1 MSEFAARRDD
11 RRRWLVGG
19 LSTAACLMASTGC
32 SSLWNRGEDAKNAA
46 LSNLMQIPTLP
57 PMVGEATRPTGLQPL
72 AVGTIGV
79 VNSLPGTGGPPDPS
93 ADRETL
99 LEDMKRENI
108 AGREAF
114 LEEASTAMVR
124 VSGLIPP
131 GARRGDSIDVQIQCG
146 ADANA
151 TNLMG
156 GWLLDSRLT
165 QSLRVAGNAL
175 EGPSL
180 RRGQVMAIAIG
191 PVLTRRAH
199 ENSDDPIHRLTGAV
213 IGGGSVQQDR
223 GLGLTVMGKY
233 RHARVAAEIAAAINA
248 RFFFFDGA
256 SRRGI
261 ATATNES
268 LVTLEVPPRYRDN
281 VSHLMALV
289 AAVPLDPSRRTSQSY
304 LQTLGEQLT
313 DPSTAEDAA
322 LKLEAIGNPAIPT
335 LVDRMNGSDPAV
347 RFASARALA
356 FLDQPDAASVLAEVA
371 GERPDLRMPAIGA
384 LRHLEDMTATTALST
399 MLSQPSQRTRFEAMR
414 CLSHRGDAVRDFSS
428 RKFATFRIVT
438 TESPSPID
446 GRDAEVLASLSRAAE
461 IVAWSDQAPV
471 RLPSHLRTAGGVM
484 VQSVGEGRLA
494 VDRFMV
500 DAGDR
505 HAEVPATLRGLLEG
519 LGQVQASYG
528 ETLMLL
534 REATEKGYVD
544 ASLDC
549 F

>member
-1 MSEFAARRDD
+1 MFDCVARRSD
-11 RRRWLVGG
+11 RCRWWALGS
-19 LSTAACLMASTGC
+19 STVACLLISSGC

-131 GARRGDSIDVQIQCG
+131 GARRGDSVDVQVQCG
-146 ADANA
+146 PDANA

-180 RRGQVMAIAIG
+180 RRGEVMAIAIG

-199 ENSDDPIHRLTGAV
+199 EDSDDPIHRLTGLV

-223 GLGLTVMGKY
+223 GLGLTVRGKY

-248 RFFFFDGA
+248 RFFFFNGT

-268 LVTLEVPPRYRDN
+268 LVTLEVPPRYREN
-281 VSHLMALV
+281 VDHLMALV
-289 AAVPLDPSRRTSQSY
+289 ASVPLDPSRRTSQSY
-304 LQTLGEQLT
+304 LQALGTQLS

-335 LVDRMNGSDPAV
+335 LVDRMNGSHPAV

-356 FLDQPDAASVLAEVA
+356 FLDQPDAAAVLAEVA
-371 GERPDLRMPAIGA
+371 GQRPDLRMPAIAA
-384 LRHLEDMTATTALST
+384 LRHLEDPTATAALSQ
-399 MLSQPSQRTRFEAMR
+399 MLQQPSQRTRFEAMR
-414 CLSHRGDAVRDFSS
+414 CLSNRGDAVRGFSS

-438 TESPSPID
+438 TESPSPIE
-446 GRDAEVLASLSRAAE
+446 GRDAEVLASLSRVPE
-461 IVAWSDQAPV
+461 IVVWSSAVPV

-484 VQSVGEGRLA
+484 VQAIDENRLA

-500 DAGDR
+500 DSGDR
-505 HAEVPATLRGLLEG
+505 HAEVPATLQGLLEG

-534 REATEKGYVD
+534 REATAKGRVE